1 MIKGIIFDLDGVI
14 VDTAKH
20 HFKAW
25 SLVAKQLNIP
35 FGEEQNEDLKGVSRV
50 NSLEKILQWGDLEIN
65 LEKKQELLDY
75 KNKIYLN
82 LISKISSKDLLP
94 GVYNLIETFRMN
106 GYKIAL
112 GSASK
117 NAIPILKKLELFELF
132 DEIVDG
138 NLISIS
144 KPDPKVF
151 LKAASL
157 LGVPKEKCL
166 VFEDAQSG
174 IQAAINAGM
183 YCIAVENKGN
193 LIGAHKKV
201 NSLNEISDISVLIN
215 DLSNKKPNEAK
226 Y

>member
-144 KPDPKVF
+144 KPDPEVF

-157 LGVPKEKCL
+157 LGVSKEKCL

-201 NSLNEISDISVLIN
+201 NSLNEISNISVLIN

>member
-1 MIKGIIFDLDGVI
+1 LIKGIIFDLDGVI

-65 LEKKQELLDY
+65 QEKKQELLDY

-94 GVYNLIETFRMN
+94 GVYYLIETFRKN

-117 NAIPILKKLELFELF
+117 NAIPILKKLELFDLF

-138 NLISIS
+138 NLVSIS
-144 KPDPKVF
+144 KPDPEVF
-151 LKAASL
+151 LKASSL

-215 DLSNKKPNEAK
+215 DLSDKNPKT
-226 Y
+226 

>member
-25 SLVAKQLNIP
+25 SLVAKKLNVP
-35 FGEEQNEDLKGVSRV
+35 FAEEQNEDLKGV
-50 NSLEKILQWGDLEIN
+50 NSLEKILQWGDLEISR
-65 LEKKQELLDY
+65 EKKEELLDY

-94 GVYNLIETFRMN
+94 GIYYLIETFRKN

-117 NAIPILKKLELFELF
+117 NAIPILKKLELFDLF

-138 NLISIS
+138 NLVSIS
-144 KPDPKVF
+144 KPDPEVF
-151 LKAASL
+151 LKASSL
-157 LGVPKEKCL
+157 LGIPKEKCL

-215 DLSNKKPNEAK
+215 DLYDKKPK
-226 Y
+226 T

>member
-1 MIKGIIFDLDGVI
+1 MIKAIIFDLDGVV

-25 SLVAKQLNIP
+25 SLVAKKLNVP
-35 FGEEQNEDLKGVSRV
+35 FAEDQNEDLKGVSRA
-50 NSLEKILQWGDLEIN
+50 NSLEKILQWGDLEIS
-65 LEKKQELLDY
+65 LDKKQELLDY

-94 GVYNLIETFRMN
+94 GVYHLIETFGKN

-112 GSASK
+112 GSSSK
-117 NAIPILKKLELFELF
+117 NAIPIVKKLELFDLF

-138 NLISIS
+138 NLVSIS
-144 KPDPKVF
+144 KPNPEVF
-151 LKAASL
+151 LKASSL

-174 IQAAINAGM
+174 IQAALNAGM

-201 NSLNEISDISVLIN
+201 NSLNEISDISALIN
-215 DLSNKKPNEAK
+215 DLADKKPK
-226 Y
+226 T